1 MKRNAK
7 RHAAFTLLELIFVII
22 ILGIIGK
29 FGVEFLAQ
37 AYKGFI
43 FSSINNEL
51 QSNSEAAVET
61 IASRLQYRIKDSVI
75 ARTDVNASPVAL
87 INADDTY
94 TVLEWVG
101 ADIDGFRGISDNS
114 AIVSLPN
121 WSGIIDLDAGDKN
134 KLVSPQTDTT
144 SVNQM
149 ISDLSNGDSGI
160 SDAALYFVGANTDA
174 VSGYGWSGALANQQ
188 GAMHPI
194 TSIAGDTTAFTS
206 SNGVDFSGID
216 IYEYYQL
223 AWSAYA
229 IVYEAGTNGKGTLR
243 LYYDYQ
249 PWNGETLNSGKSAV
263 LMENVSTFSFGS
275 IGSIIKIQV
284 CTKSDLVTNEEY
296 SLCKEKTVF

>member
-1 MKRNAK
+1 MKR
-7 RHAAFTLLELIFVII
+7 HTAFTLLELIFVII

-75 ARTDVNASPVAL
+75 ARTDVNASPKAL
-87 INADDTY
+87 ANASGTTY
-94 TVLEWVG
+94 KVLEWVG
-101 ADIDGFRGISDNS
+101 ADIDGFRGISDNN
-114 AIVSLPN
+114 ATVSLPN
-121 WSGIIDLDAGDKN
+121 WSGIIDLDAGNKD
-134 KLVSPQTDTT
+134 KLVSPQTNTI

-149 ISDLSNGDSGI
+149 ISDLSHGDSGI
-160 SDAALYFVGANTDA
+160 SDAALYFVGANTDV

-194 TSIAGDTTAFTS
+194 TNVVGDVTAFTS

-249 PWNGETLNSGKSAV
+249 PWNGDTLNNGKSSV
-263 LMENVSTFSFGS
+263 LMENVSTFQFMS

-284 CTKSDLVTNEEY
+284 CTKSDLVTTEEY